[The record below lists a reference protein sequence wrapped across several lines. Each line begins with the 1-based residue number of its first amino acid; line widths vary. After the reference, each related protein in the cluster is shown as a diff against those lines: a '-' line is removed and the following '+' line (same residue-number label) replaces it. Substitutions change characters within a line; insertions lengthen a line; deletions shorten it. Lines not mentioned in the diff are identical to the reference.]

1 MNTELDDL
9 IGVDYGEE
17 YYPNRQMTVI
27 KKDGTADPF
36 NVQKY

>member
-17 YYPNRQMTVI
+17 YYPSRQMTVI
-27 KKDGTADPF
+27 KKMEL
-36 NVQKY
+36 QIL